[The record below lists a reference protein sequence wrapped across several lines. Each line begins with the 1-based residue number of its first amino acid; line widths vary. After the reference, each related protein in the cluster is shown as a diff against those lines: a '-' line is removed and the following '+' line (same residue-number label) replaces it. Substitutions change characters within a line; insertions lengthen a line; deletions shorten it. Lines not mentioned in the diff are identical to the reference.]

1 MSVLFCKYSNF
12 FLEYRVHSLCLLK
25 LFSSFVF
32 IQIFGFVL
40 ETRLIADWSL
50 LKCWFWESRWYFPS
64 IFPFKF
70 INHSRHWIEC
80 TNAKNLK
87 LFLDYNSFEQY
98 TNRNTRLFTRSNN
111 KFQTSVL
118 RIFTN
123 FLSNQIG
130 KSIRHLNSHELLKN
144 SDQFQVW
151 KAHGFAFCFHTF
163 MCRDDVRISNPGGQ
177 AVMRWA

>member
-1 MSVLFCKYSNF
+1 MSDYFESFLTPLPTVSDDLYPVMSYFWGHFRPPTYPKIEHHLCMSIWFMSVLFCKYSNF

-70 INHSRHWIEC
+70 ISHSRHWIEC

-87 LFLDYNSFEQY
+87 LFLDYSSFEQY
-98 TNRNTRLFTRSNN
+98 SNSRRNL
-111 KFQTSVL
+111 
-118 RIFTN
+118 
-123 FLSNQIG
+123 
-130 KSIRHLNSHELLKN
+130 HY
-144 SDQFQVW
+144 
-151 KAHGFAFCFHTF
+151 
-163 MCRDDVRISNPGGQ
+163 
-177 AVMRWA
+177 